1 MPLEIHTN
9 DETCIVSIWLTREEK
24 EAPFLRREIERLA
37 AKNKACN
44 YKTAVYLSGE
54 RDLTDQTQSLL
65 LHNRRKQAQE
75 HSR

>member
-1 MPLEIHTN
+1 MEVHTN
-9 DETCIVSIWLTREEK
+9 DETRIVSIWLTRAERG
-24 EAPFLRREIERLA
+24 APFLQREIKRLA
-37 AKNKACN
+37 EKNKARN

-75 HSR
+75 PSR